1 MAQCYGS
8 KCEDAQDRHRPRGT
22 CLHDEWGAQSRGT
35 RTSQGTGREHDEDK
49 IEAHD
54 LEDAEHHGRDE
65 PENRC

>member
-1 MAQCYGS
+1 VAQGHGS
-8 KCEDAQDRHRPRGT
+8 QSEDTQDRYRSGRSG
-22 CLHDEWGAQSRGT
+22 LHDEWRTQSRGT
-35 RTSQGTGREHDEDK
+35 CASQGTSREHDEDK